1 MKLYHTTLKN
11 NLDKILEKGLISSK
25 LGVVYLSEKPNS
37 WWQGKE
43 YITLEIDMTNSE
55 NKLTTFNNP
64 DLDEILCW
72 GNIEPY
78 RIKVLERELN
88 EQQSVQESDKD

>member
-1 MKLYHTTLKN
+1 MKLYHTTLKS
-11 NLDKILEKGLISSK
+11 NLKNILKKGLIASK
-25 LGVVYLSEKPNS
+25 IGIVYLSEKPNS

-64 DLDEILCW
+64 ALDEILCW
-72 GNIEPY
+72 GNIEPS
-78 RIKVLERELN
+78 RIKILGKGYIN
-88 EQQSVQESDKD
+88 ENS

>member
-11 NLDKILEKGLISSK
+11 NLGNILREGLKPSK
-25 LGVVYLSEKPNS
+25 TGIVYLSEKPNS

-43 YITLEIDMTNSE
+43 YITLEIDMTGSK

-64 DLDEILCW
+64 DLDEIFCW
-72 GNIEPY
+72 GNIEPS
-78 RIKVLERELN
+78 RIKVLGKGYIN
-88 EQQSVQESDKD
+88 ENRRRNKKRN

>member
-1 MKLYHTTLKN
+1 MKLYHTTLKS
-11 NLDKILEKGLISSK
+11 NLDSIIKKGLIPSK
-25 LGVVYLSEKPNS
+25 IGIVYLSEKPNS

-43 YITLEIDMTNSE
+43 YITLEIDMIGSK

-72 GNIEPY
+72 GNIEPN
-78 RIKVLERELN
+78 RIKILGKGYINDEN
-88 EQQSVQESDKD
+88 S

>member
-88 EQQSVQESDKD
+88 EQQSVQESN